1 MEIYM
6 TNIILDRLPT
16 EYKGYLIRTSF
27 RIGIQ
32 ISLCL
37 QDEDYS
43 EEERVLIALNLLYG
57 NGMPQDLD
65 VAMEGLNWF
74 ISCGNDNN
82 KNGSVNDKQLFY
94 WDFDNERIFSSFLAT
109 YGIDLTK
116 EDMHW
121 FKFIAMI
128 GSLNK
133 DCAFNKAIEIRDY
146 DMKDLSGKNRIAMQ
160 KMKNALTPE
169 RKLRQEEQEALDEFN
184 ALFDGG
190 DVNG

>member
-1 MEIYM
+1 M

-65 VAMEGLNWF
+65 IDMEGLNWF
-74 ISCGNDNN
+74 ISCGNDN
-82 KNGSVNDKQLFY
+82 KKGSVNDKQLFY

-146 DMKDLSGKNRIAMQ
+146 DMKDLSGKNRIAMK

-169 RKLRQEEQEALDEFN
+169 RKLRKEEQEALDEFN

>member
-65 VAMEGLNWF
+65 VAMEGLDWF
-74 ISCGNDNN
+74 ISCGND
-82 KNGSVNDKQLFY
+82 KKKGAVNDKQLFY

-169 RKLRQEEQEALDEFN
+169 RKLHKEEQEALDEFN

>member
-82 KNGSVNDKQLFY
+82 KKGSVNDKQLFY

>member
-57 NGMPQDLD
+57 NGRTKL
-65 VAMEGLNWF
+65 V
-74 ISCGNDNN
+74 
-82 KNGSVNDKQLFY
+82 Y
-94 WDFDNERIFSSFLAT
+94 FL
-109 YGIDLTK
+109 
-116 EDMHW
+116 W
-121 FKFIAMI
+121 
-128 GSLNK
+128 
-133 DCAFNKAIEIRDY
+133 
-146 DMKDLSGKNRIAMQ
+146 
-160 KMKNALTPE
+160 
-169 RKLRQEEQEALDEFN
+169 
-184 ALFDGG
+184 
-190 DVNG
+190 

>member
-74 ISCGNDNN
+74 ISCGNEN
-82 KNGSVNDKQLFY
+82 KKGSVNDKQLFY

-169 RKLRQEEQEALDEFN
+169 RKLHQEEQEALDEFN

>member
-1 MEIYM
+1 M

-74 ISCGNDNN
+74 ISCGNEN
-82 KNGSVNDKQLFY
+82 KKGSANDKQLFY

-169 RKLRQEEQEALDEFN
+169 RKLHKEEQEALDEFN

>member
-1 MEIYM
+1 M
-6 TNIILDRLPT
+6 TNIILDKLPT

-74 ISCGNDNN
+74 ISCGNES
-82 KNGSVNDKQLFY
+82 KKGSVNDKQLFY